1 MKANDQI
8 DNYFLRHIEALKK
21 VSVDEVSQVTK
32 SIMNCYNNDGTIY
45 IFGNGGS
52 ASTASHV
59 CGDFIKGASFGLK
72 KRFRIICFS
81 DNIASMMAISNDVSY
96 EDVFVEPLKN
106 FVKDNDLVIGISGSG
121 NSVNVVKAL
130 EYANSINVKTIAI
143 SGYSGGAIKK
153 MATESVHVPIDDME
167 IVEDLHLTIFHAIK
181 QSLIKDLMGENVSMG
196 EVYDARLH

>member
-8 DNYFLRHIEALKK
+8 EDYFLRHIEALKK
-21 VSVDEVSQVTK
+21 VSVDEVSQVAN
-32 SIMNCYNNDGTIY
+32 SILNCYNNDGTIY

-52 ASTASHV
+52 AATASHV
-59 CGDFIKGASFGLK
+59 CGDFIKGASFGLS

-96 EDVFVEPLKN
+96 EDIFVEPLKN

-130 EYANSINVKTIAI
+130 EYANSVNVKSIAI

-153 MATESVHVPIDDME
+153 LATESIHVPIDDME

-181 QSLIKDLMGENVSMG
+181 QSLIKELMGKNVSMG
-196 EVYDARLH
+196 DVYDARLQ